1 MADKT
6 ELLNRFAK
14 DPEERVVLARV
25 LDRMERAQR
34 RGIPTQTTFLSPAQ
48 RAVTEPLLAAC
59 GHPRHLFFGGYAG
72 AERTVCVFLPDWQEE
87 EDWLQGEDLP
97 LGAVEALFP
106 EEANLTHR
114 DLLGG
119 LMGLGLTRERLG
131 DILMLPGRAQ
141 IVALQETVPILLQ
154 QFTQAGRARLQL
166 KEIPLGELSPA
177 PAEVK
182 VIHDTVASLRL
193 DTVLGSGFSL
203 SRGKA
208 SDLIAAGRVSL
219 NHRECLKG
227 DKAVAEGDV
236 ITCRGLGKCI
246 LKTVG
251 GQSRKGRT
259 VIEMERYL

>member
-1 MADKT
+1 
-6 ELLNRFAK
+6 
-14 DPEERVVLARV
+14 
-25 LDRMERAQR
+25 
-34 RGIPTQTTFLSPAQ
+34 
-48 RAVTEPLLAAC
+48 
-59 GHPRHLFFGGYAG
+59 
-72 AERTVCVFLPDWQEE
+72 
-87 EDWLQGEDLP
+87 
-97 LGAVEALFP
+97 
-106 EEANLTHR
+106 
-114 DLLGG
+114 
-119 LMGLGLTRERLG
+119 
-131 DILMLPGRAQ
+131 MLPGRAQ